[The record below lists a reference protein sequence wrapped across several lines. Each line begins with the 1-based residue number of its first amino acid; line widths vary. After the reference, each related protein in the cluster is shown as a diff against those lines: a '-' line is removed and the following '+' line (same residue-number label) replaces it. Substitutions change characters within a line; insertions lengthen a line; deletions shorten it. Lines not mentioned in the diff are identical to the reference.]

1 MIGRL
6 GTILKWAIL
15 LPILIAIVLFAAA
28 NDQTVTV
35 HLNPLSADDAV
46 LRVDLA
52 LYQVGFLAFFAGA
65 LIGGFVT
72 WRGQRKHRQRARDRQ
87 HEAVMWR
94 SRAKSSERRMEAA
107 QPAAASGLLPRPE
120 RG

>member
-1 MIGRL
+1 LLGTL

-15 LPILIAIVLFAAA
+15 LPVLIAVVLLAVA

-35 HLNPLSADDAV
+35 HLNPFATDDPV

-52 LYQVGFLAFFAGA
+52 LYQLAFLLVALGA
-65 LIGGFVT
+65 LVGGLVA
-72 WRGQRKHRQRARDRQ
+72 WRGQLKHRRRARDRRQ
-87 HEAVMWR
+87 EAALWQA
-94 SRAKSSERRMEAA
+94 RAERSERRDAEAP
-107 QPAAASGLLPRPE
+107 PAESAGFLPRPE